1 MSRLRQAL
9 ADYLR
14 LRRALGYRLERP
26 EKLLGQFIS
35 YLEQVGVE
43 TVTIEHALAWACLP
57 SNGNANWWAH
67 RLSVVRV
74 FAAYLHTVDPAAE
87 VPPSDLLPWRPCR
100 ARPYIYS
107 DDEVA
112 ALMEA
117 ATMFPSPLR
126 VATYQ
131 TLIGL
136 LACTGIRV
144 GEAIRLD
151 RDDFDPDDGLLT
163 VRFGKFGKTRELPL
177 HPTTVAAID
186 RYRRR
191 RDRHRPPATAAAL
204 FISPAGTRL
213 LYCNVHATF
222 RQLRDRA
229 GLAPG
234 SGPARPRIHDLRHT
248 FAVRT
253 LLEAYRD
260 GHDVQHRLALLSTY
274 LGHVNPDATYWYLS
288 AAPELMALAAQRLE
302 HQPRSRP

>member
-1 MSRLRQAL
+1 MSPLRQAL

-35 YLEQVGVE
+35 YLEQVGAE
-43 TVTIEHALAWACLP
+43 TVTVEHALAWARLP
-57 SNGNANWWAH
+57 RNGNVNWWAH

-87 VPPSDLLPWRPCR
+87 VPPADLLPWRPCR
-100 ARPYIYS
+100 ATPYIYS
-107 DDEVA
+107 DGEVI

-117 ATMFPSPLR
+117 AAMFPSPLR

-131 TLIGL
+131 TLIGV

-151 RDDFDPDDGLLT
+151 RDHFDPDGGLLT
-163 VRFGKFGKTRELPL
+163 VHFGKFGKTRELPL
-177 HPTTVAAID
+177 HPTTAGAID
-186 RYRRR
+186 RYRRQ
-191 RDRHRPPATAAAL
+191 RDHHQPPATTPAL

-213 LYCNVHATF
+213 LYCNVHTTF
-222 RQLRDRA
+222 RQLRARA
-229 GLAPG
+229 GLTPG
-234 SGPARPRIHDLRHT
+234 SGPARPRIHDLRHS

-253 LLEAYRD
+253 LLDAYRD
-260 GHDVQHRLALLSTY
+260 GHDVQHRLTLLSTY
-274 LGHVNPDATYWYLS
+274 LGHVNPGATYWYLS

-302 HQPRSRP
+302 QQQSRP